1 MKSGKKKT
9 TIVLKIL
16 LGLFLA
22 TVLFVLAV
30 NIAVVVRTKDR
41 VFRTDEVDLEG
52 ADCILVLGA
61 GVRSDGTPS
70 HMLEDRLLVGIDLYE
85 RGLAP
90 KLLMSGDHGTKEY
103 DEVNAMKRF
112 AVQRG
117 VDADDVFMDHAG
129 FSTYESICR
138 AKEIFGAKKIIIV
151 SQEYH
156 LYRAIHL
163 ADVFGIDAIGVSAD
177 LRTYVGQSARDARE
191 IAART
196 KDFFSGIVKPKPK
209 YLGDPIDLTGSGSVT
224 NDRN

>member
-16 LGLFLA
+16 LGIFLA

-52 ADCILVLGA
+52 ADCILILGA

-196 KDFFSGIVKPKPK
+196 KDFFSGIVKPKPT

>member
-90 KLLMSGDHGTKEY
+90 MLLMSGDHGTKEY

>member
-16 LGLFLA
+16 LGIFLA

-196 KDFFSGIVKPKPK
+196 KDFFSGIVKPKPT

>member
-16 LGLFLA
+16 LGIFLA

-30 NIAVVVRTKDR
+30 NIAVVVRTKNR

-61 GVRSDGTPS
+61 GIRSDGTPS

-163 ADVFGIDAIGVSAD
+163 ADAFGIDAIGVSAD

-196 KDFFSGIVKPKPK
+196 KDFFSGIVKPKPT